1 LIWKQGASKAVKEY
15 IIVPLFKGGTYTLQK
30 PWSTRLTSRETYSQ
44 SGIGDLTC
52 TGPFGNWKPYDDDA
66 KPEITSQPLFKR
78 ENTVEEELEEPIE
91 DTSQS
96 YSEKDIARL
105 EAFAG
110 VGQAVHTP
118 PDTPAVSIKAE
129 DESSDSELSTAQS
142 MESIEFDN
150 SFSSAAHSATP
161 APADGTHPIAGQLSS
176 SPLIPESASPQNSP
190 YKLQSVSP
198 TSSEGSSGPGKS
210 LSKVRKECI
219 HCRTVA
225 TSTWMNGPTPQRN
238 RCQNPS
244 CNKIRDRY

>member
-1 LIWKQGASKAVKEY
+1 MEQGASKAIKEY
-15 IIVPLFKGGTYTLQK
+15 IIVPLFKDGAYTLPK
-30 PWSTRLTSRETYSQ
+30 SSSTRVTSRETFSQ
-44 SGIGDLTC
+44 SSIADPTR

-66 KPEITSQPLFKR
+66 KPEITSQPLCKK
-78 ENTVEEELEEPIE
+78 ENTAEEAVE

-96 YSEKDIARL
+96 FSEEDVARL

-118 PDTPAVSIKAE
+118 PDTPAVSIKVE
-129 DESSDSELSTAQS
+129 DESSDSELSSAKS
-142 MESIEFDN
+142 MESIEFDE

-161 APADGTHPIAGQLSS
+161 ARADGTHPMAGQL
-176 SPLIPESASPQNSP
+176 SPLIPESASPAASP

-210 LSKVRKECI
+210 LSKIRKECM
-219 HCRTVA
+219 HCGTVA

-244 CNKIRDRY
+244 CNKVRDRY